1 MARPARALT
10 SPACLS
16 PPQTHKLLMSDGQLT
31 EAQIAECKE
40 AFSLFKD
47 GDVTITTKELQD
59 IINKLRDIINKVDTD
74 GTIDFLSQVKAE
86 ASALPT
92 KNDAPPESTDIYSKC
107 VLVTGGVGF
116 VGSHVAEALLTEGRE
131 VVVYDIFNSGHLPH
145 LTLTLTTDPN
155 PDPNLSLTL
164 ARDHQECREAG
175 ERSPLAAH
183 RG

>member
-1 MARPARALT
+1 MTLCPCDQVEEEPPPPPRGSSWSKVRGALT
-10 SPACLS
+10 AKTLF
-16 PPQTHKLLMSDGQLT
+16 
-31 EAQIAECKE
+31 E
-40 AFSLFKD
+40 SLYF
-47 GDVTITTKELQD
+47 
-59 IINKLRDIINKVDTD
+59 
-74 GTIDFLSQVKAE
+74 QVKA

-92 KNDAPPESTDIYSKC
+92 KNDALPESTDIYSKC

-116 VGSHVAEALLTEGRE
+116 VGSHIAEALLTEGRE
-131 VVVYDIFNSGHLPH
+131 VVVYDIFNSGHPPH

>member
-1 MARPARALT
+1 MCPCDQVKEEPPPAPTRGSSAWSKVRGALT
-10 SPACLS
+10 AKTL
-16 PPQTHKLLMSDGQLT
+16 TKIQL
-31 EAQIAECKE
+31 E
-40 AFSLFKD
+40 SL
-47 GDVTITTKELQD
+47 
-59 IINKLRDIINKVDTD
+59 
-74 GTIDFLSQVKAE
+74 LSQVKAE
-86 ASALPT
+86 ASALP

>member
-1 MARPARALT
+1 MTLCPCDQVKEEPPPPTRGSSSWSKVRGALT
-10 SPACLS
+10 AKTLF
-16 PPQTHKLLMSDGQLT
+16 
-31 EAQIAECKE
+31 E
-40 AFSLFKD
+40 SLYF
-47 GDVTITTKELQD
+47 
-59 IINKLRDIINKVDTD
+59 
-74 GTIDFLSQVKAE
+74 QVKA

-92 KNDAPPESTDIYSKC
+92 KNDALPESTDIYSKC

-116 VGSHVAEALLTEGRE
+116 VGSHIAEALLTEGRE
-131 VVVYDIFNSGHLPH
+131 VVVYDIFNSGHPPH

>member
-1 MARPARALT
+1 MTLCPCDQVKEEPPPPTRGSSAWSKVRGALT
-10 SPACLS
+10 AKIL
-16 PPQTHKLLMSDGQLT
+16 TKIQL
-31 EAQIAECKE
+31 E
-40 AFSLFKD
+40 SL
-47 GDVTITTKELQD
+47 
-59 IINKLRDIINKVDTD
+59 
-74 GTIDFLSQVKAE
+74 LSQVKAE

-175 ERSPLAAH
+175 ERSPFAAH

>member
-1 MARPARALT
+1 MTLCPCDQVKEEPPPPTRGSSAWSKVRGALT
-10 SPACLS
+10 AKILFES
-16 PPQTHKLLMSDGQLT
+16 LLCVRS
-31 EAQIAECKE
+31 
-40 AFSLFKD
+40 
-47 GDVTITTKELQD
+47 
-59 IINKLRDIINKVDTD
+59 
-74 GTIDFLSQVKAE
+74 SQVKAE

-116 VGSHVAEALLTEGRE
+116 VGSHIAEALLTEGRE

-175 ERSPLAAH
+175 ERSPFAAH